1 MAFPF
6 SSTKNWINLSSAD
19 RTSGTSNDFTIQF
32 NSGGITNDSG
42 GYFGSKSYINPIFF
56 SFPNNAFNIQE
67 DFNNVFY
74 VSGNKFVA
82 NIGNVV
88 QNTYKALELTPGL
101 YQNVGQLT
109 TQLTSIINGFLK
121 SSDPVLGGNTYT
133 GNVNLGQVLDPT
145 QLTYNKINFTFANP
159 AAGETV
165 NLYFS
170 QGTPISFVSINNQN
184 FGSVIGTDE
193 NVFTLTVAE
202 PQHTLP
208 YLPNL
213 NIYDIIQIKCNLTR
227 STYELELKPGQSSNG
242 VLSPSLIMVAFPSAN
257 FVVNDNILFTNNN
270 PLLYRQIMNTSN
282 YDSINIQICDKN
294 GRKIPFFGEVDF
306 SITIERETYTEPVNL
321 ARAKDQS
328 PYTAPM
334 FYQ

>member
-1 MAFPF
+1 MAYPF

-19 RTSGTSNDFTIQF
+19 RTSGNSNDFTIQF

-56 SFPNNAFNIQE
+56 SFPNNAFNIQ
-67 DFNNVFY
+67 DNFNNVFY
-74 VSGNKFVA
+74 ISGSKFNA
-82 NIGNVV
+82 SNVG
-88 QNTYKALELTPGL
+88 TYKALELTAGL
-101 YQNVGQLT
+101 YQNVSQLTSQLT
-109 TQLTSIINGFLK
+109 TIINGYIK
-121 SSDPVLGGNTYT
+121 SSDPAVLGANTYT
-133 GNVNLGQVLDPT
+133 GNVNLSQILDPVN
-145 QLTYNKINFTFANP
+145 LSYNKILFTFANP
-159 AAGETV
+159 AAGETI

-170 QGTPISFVSINNQN
+170 QGTPISFVNINNQN
-184 FGSVIGTDE
+184 FGGVIGTDE
-193 NVFTLTVAE
+193 NVFTLTVDE
-202 PQHTLP
+202 PLHTLP

-227 STYELELKPGQSSNG
+227 STYELELKQGSTRNG

-270 PLLYRQIMNTSN
+270 PLLYRQVMNTPN
-282 YDSINIQICDKN
+282 YDSIQIQICDKN
-294 GRKIPFFGEVDF
+294 GRLIPFFGEVDF
-306 SITIERETYTEPVNL
+306 SITIEREVFTEPVNL
-321 ARAKDQS
+321 TRSKDQN

>member
-1 MAFPF
+1 MALPF

-56 SFPNNAFNIQE
+56 SFPNNAYNIQE

-74 VSGNKFVA
+74 ISGNKFVA
-82 NIGNVV
+82 NIDGNI
-88 QNTYKALELTPGL
+88 QNTYKALDLTPGL

-109 TQLTSIINGFLK
+109 TTLTTIINGFIK
-121 SSDPVLGGNTYT
+121 GSDPVLGGNTYT
-133 GNVNLGQVLDPT
+133 GNVNLQQVGDPN

-159 AAGETV
+159 AAGETI

-170 QGTPISFVSINNQN
+170 QGTPISFVSVNNQN

-227 STYELELKPGQSSNG
+227 STYELEVKPGQTSNG

-257 FVVNDNILFTNNN
+257 FVVNDNILFSNNN
-270 PLLYRQIMNTSN
+270 PLLYRQIMNTPN

-294 GRKIPFFGEVDF
+294 GRLIPFFGEVDF
-306 SITIERETYTEPVNL
+306 SITIERESYTEPVNL

>member
-1 MAFPF
+1 MAFPV

-19 RTSGTSNDFTIQF
+19 RTSGNSNDFTVQF
-32 NSGGITNDSG
+32 NSGGLTNDSA

-56 SFPNNAFNIQE
+56 SFPNNAPNIQA

-74 VSGNKFVA
+74 IAGSKFA
-82 NIGNVV
+82 GTTPYA
-88 QNTYKALELTPGL
+88 QLTIPEGV
-101 YQNVGQLT
+101 YQNVSQLT
-109 TQLTSIINGFLK
+109 AAVQSAI
-121 SSDPVLGGNTYT
+121 NTYIGTTHGTTLPVAYT
-133 GNVNLGQVLDPT
+133 GTVAVAANTTPSDLN
-145 QLTYNKINFTFANP
+145 YNKIVFTFTTP
-159 AAGETV
+159 AVGETLS
-165 NLYFS
+165 LYFYL
-170 QGTPISFVSINNQN
+170 GTPISLINVNNQN
-184 FGSVIGTDE
+184 FGGVLGTNE
-193 NVFTLTVAE
+193 NIFTLDTTTLT
-202 PQHTLP
+202 HTLP

-227 STYELELKPGQSSNG
+227 STYELEYKSGSSSNG

-282 YDSINIQICDKN
+282 YDSISIQICDKN
-294 GRKIPFFGEVDF
+294 GRLIPFYGEVDF
-306 SITIERETYTEPVNL
+306 SITIERESYNEPVNL
-321 ARAKDQS
+321 TRIKDQN

>member
-19 RTSGTSNDFTIQF
+19 RTSGNSNDFSIQF

-56 SFPNNAFNIQE
+56 SFPNNAPNIQD

-74 VSGNKFVA
+74 ISGSGFT
-82 NIGNVV
+82 GNT
-88 QNTYKALELTPGL
+88 NYAELTLPQGV
-101 YQNVGQLT
+101 YQQVSQLT
-109 TQLTSIINGFLK
+109 AGLQTVINGYI
-121 SSDPVLGGNTYT
+121 STTHAGVMPNAYT
-133 GNVNLGQVLDPT
+133 GNVAISQVQT
-145 QLTYNKINFTFANP
+145 INTLTYNKINFTFQG
-159 AAGETV
+159 AAVGETL
-165 NLYFS
+165 NFYFNT
-170 QGTPISFVSINNQN
+170 GTPINFVVTNPQN
-184 FGSVIGTDE
+184 FGGILGTDD
-193 NVFTLTVAE
+193 NVFTISQAS
-202 PQHTLP
+202 PSYTLP

-227 STYELELKPGQSSNG
+227 STYELEYKQGQTSNG
-242 VLSPSLIMVAFPSAN
+242 ILSPSLIMVAFPSAN

-270 PLLYRQIMNTSN
+270 PFLYRQIMNTPN

-294 GRKIPFFGEVDF
+294 GRLIPFYGECDF
-306 SITIERETYTEPVNL
+306 SLTIEREVYTEPINL
-321 ARAKDQS
+321 TRAKDQS
-328 PYTAPM
+328 PYTPPM